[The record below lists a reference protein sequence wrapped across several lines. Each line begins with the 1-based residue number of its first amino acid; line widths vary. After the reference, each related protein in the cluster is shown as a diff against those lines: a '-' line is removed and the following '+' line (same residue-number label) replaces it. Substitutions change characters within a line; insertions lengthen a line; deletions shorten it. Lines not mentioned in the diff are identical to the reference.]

1 MCMTVRPAILVIQMG
16 KNSMKSLIQN
26 IIVIGFVFWA
36 GVLHA
41 QSDVSKGTVSFLTS
55 SNVYV
60 RFVSTENI
68 ETGDTLTVNVE
79 GQFKACLVVEQKS
92 SSSCVCRKLEE
103 CKLVKGSEVF
113 HRKMQDLT
121 LPVLDIEENEDPSV
135 QEQEVFDTDSLALRL
150 QEYTQGAEED
160 IQSINARI
168 SASSYSSLDPEYE
181 DRHRSMLRMS
191 FNAHRINNSKFSV
204 ESYLNY
210 RQNFDENSSNSSLG
224 NRFLRVYNLNVNYQ
238 ADSSFLISMG
248 RKINRKMPSVGAI
261 DGLQLDKSFG
271 KMYAGAILG
280 FRPDI
285 VEFDFNPN
293 LLEYGFYLGSDINSK
308 SAWGQFTLGFLEQRN
323 GSAIDRRYSYLQYSS
338 TLYRNLSLF
347 ASAELDLYSFDNSVK
362 SYSPDLTNIFV
373 SARYRFSR
381 RLSFSVSY
389 DSRKRI
395 IFYETLRTDLER
407 LLADDEARQGIRA
420 RISFRP
426 INLIYAGISYAK
438 RFQSSTQ
445 NKSDNTN
452 AFLSITRM
460 PGIGGRLSFNY
471 NLNKSNYLESQI
483 MAARHSRS
491 LVRGKLDL
499 DMYYRHVSYNYFNT
513 ETQFKQYYIGAGLS
527 WNVSRDL
534 AFNLLVEQSQV
545 GDRQRYRVN
554 TKLIK
559 RFRSK

>member
-1 MCMTVRPAILVIQMG
+1 MTALPVIPVIQMG
-16 KNSMKSLIQN
+16 KNSMR
-26 IIVIGFVFWA
+26 IVIRNIFLFVLTLSS
-36 GVLHA
+36 VTLYA
-41 QSDVSKGTVSFLTS
+41 QSDISQGTVSFLTS

-60 RFVSTENI
+60 RFISTENI
-68 ETGDTLTVNVE
+68 NTGDTLTVNVG

-92 SSSCVCRKLEE
+92 SSSCVCRKLED
-103 CKLVKGSEVF
+103 CKLEKGSEVY
-113 HRKMQDLT
+113 HRKKEDLIV
-121 LPVLDIEENEDPSV
+121 PALDLEDIAEPSV

-150 QEYTQGAEED
+150 QEYTEEAQEN
-160 IQSINARI
+160 IQRINARI

-181 DRHRSMLRMS
+181 DRHRTLLRMS
-191 FNAHRINNSKFSV
+191 FNAHRIDNSKFSV

-210 RQNFDENSSNSSLG
+210 RQNFDESSSNSTLG
-224 NRFLRVYNLNVNYQ
+224 NRFLRVYNLNVTYQ
-238 ADSSFLISMG
+238 ADSSLLISMG
-248 RKINRKMPSVGAI
+248 RKISRKMSSVGAI
-261 DGLQLDKSFG
+261 DGLQVDKSFG

-280 FRPDI
+280 FRPDF

-293 LLEYGFYLGSDINSK
+293 LLEYGFYLGSDINGK
-308 SAWGQFTLGFLEQRN
+308 RAWGQFTFGFLEQRN

-338 TLYRNLSLF
+338 TLYRKLSLF
-347 ASAELDLYSFDNSVK
+347 ASAELDMYSFDNNVK

-381 RLSFSVSY
+381 RLSVSVSY

-420 RISFRP
+420 RLSFRP

-438 RFQSSTQ
+438 RFQSSNQ

-452 AFLSITRM
+452 AFLSITRL

-471 NLNKSNYLESQI
+471 NLNKSNYLESKI
-483 MAARHSRS
+483 IAARHSRS
-491 LVRGKLDL
+491 VVRGKLDL

-527 WNVSRDL
+527 WNVSRDI